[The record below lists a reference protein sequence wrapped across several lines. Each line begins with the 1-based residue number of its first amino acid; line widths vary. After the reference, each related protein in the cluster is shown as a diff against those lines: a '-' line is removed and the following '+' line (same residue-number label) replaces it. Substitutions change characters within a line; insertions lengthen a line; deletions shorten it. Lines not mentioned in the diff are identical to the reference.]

1 MKISRRKLL
10 LGGLATI
17 ALLQAGD
24 WLLSFAV
31 DGPLKTR
38 TAKTTRLQQQIE
50 KQETQL
56 ARARKAGK
64 QFEVWKKQSLPSD
77 IEVARSLYRS
87 WLLETVSASRLSNPF
102 VDSGS
107 AINRKGL
114 YVSLSFSIRCRG
126 SLQELTRFLFKF
138 YQADHLHQIQSLG
151 ITPLGKTGRFD
162 VSISIEA
169 LALQDSL
176 NKDRLNPGI
185 STRLASTSLS
195 DYRSIVHRN
204 VFGVGNGFDEA
215 DHAYLTAVTF
225 SGGHAEAWIT
235 LRSEDRVLKL
245 KIGQSFNIGP
255 FSGTVVSV
263 EDSDVVFEADGERWL
278 LSLGE
283 NLSEAFALP
292 PEF

>member
-1 MKISRRKLL
+1 MKVSRQKLL
-10 LGGLATI
+10 VGVLAAI
-17 ALLQAGD
+17 ALFQVGD

-38 TAKTTRLQQQIE
+38 AAKTARLNQQIE
-50 KQETQL
+50 KQEKQL
-56 ARARKAGK
+56 ALARKAGK
-64 QFEVWKKQSLPSD
+64 QFEVWKKQSLPAD
-77 IEVARSLYRS
+77 VEVARSLYRS

-107 AINRKGL
+107 AINRRGL
-114 YVSLSFSIRCRG
+114 YVSLSFSVRCRG
-126 SLQELTRFLFKF
+126 SLQELTRFLFAF

-169 LALQDSL
+169 LALHDSP
-176 NKDRLNPGI
+176 NKDRLNPAV
-185 STRLASTSLS
+185 STRLASTRLS
-195 DYRSIVHRN
+195 DYRSIVQRN
-204 VFGVGNGFDEA
+204 VFGVGSGFDEA

-225 SGGHAEAWIT
+225 SAGRPEAWIT

-245 KIGQSFNIGP
+245 KIGQTFDVGP
-255 FSGTVVSV
+255 ISGTVVSV

>member
-1 MKISRRKLL
+1 MKVSRQNFL
-10 LGGLATI
+10 LGVMAAI
-17 ALLQAGD
+17 ALWQAGD
-24 WLLSFAV
+24 WLLSFV

-38 TAKTTRLQQQIE
+38 AAKTTRLQRQIK

-87 WLLETVSASRLSNPF
+87 WLLESVSESRLSNPF

-114 YVSLSFSIRCRG
+114 YISLAFSVRCRG

-151 ITPLGKTGRFD
+151 VTPLGRTGKFD

-169 LALQDSL
+169 LVLRDSPD
-176 NKDRLNPGI
+176 KDRLNPGL
-185 STRLASTSLS
+185 STRLASTRLS
-195 DYRSIVHRN
+195 DYRSIVQRN
-204 VFGVGNGFDEA
+204 VFGLSNGFDEA
-215 DHAYLTAVTF
+215 AQAYLTAVTF
-225 SGGHAEAWIT
+225 SGGRPEAWIT

-245 KIGQSFNIGP
+245 TVGQSFDVGP
-255 FSGTVVSV
+255 VSGTVVSV

-278 LSLGE
+278 FSLGE